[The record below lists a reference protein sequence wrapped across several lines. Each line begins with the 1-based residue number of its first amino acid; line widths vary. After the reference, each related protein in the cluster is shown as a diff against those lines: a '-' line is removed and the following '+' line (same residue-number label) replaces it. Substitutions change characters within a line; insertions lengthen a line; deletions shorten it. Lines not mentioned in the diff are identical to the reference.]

1 MFVDNRDDARKFFV
15 EVRQKYLN
23 HEALEPL
30 ERLILDVIL
39 SHPEYHQLLDKGTEA
54 IAEDYFPAQGAV
66 NPFLHMSMHI
76 AIKEQIQTDRP
87 PGVRTECETL
97 LKKYGDLHK
106 MEHEVM
112 TCLGESL
119 WLAQRDNCMPDER
132 AYLES
137 IKALK

>member
-1 MFVDNRDDARKFFV
+1 M
-15 EVRQKYLN
+15 
-23 HEALEPL
+23 
-30 ERLILDVIL
+30 
-39 SHPEYHQLLDKGTEA
+39 
-54 IAEDYFPAQGAV
+54 

-87 PGVRTECETL
+87 SGIRSVCEAL
-97 LKKYGDLHK
+97 SKKYGDLHK

-119 WLAQRDNCMPDER
+119 WLAQSNNCMPDEK

-137 IKALK
+137 IRALK